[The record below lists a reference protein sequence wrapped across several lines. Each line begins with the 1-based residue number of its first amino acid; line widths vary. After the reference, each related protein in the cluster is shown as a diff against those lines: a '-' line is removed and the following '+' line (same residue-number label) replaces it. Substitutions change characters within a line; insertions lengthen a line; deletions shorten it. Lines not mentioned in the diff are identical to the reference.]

1 MEGLKVK
8 VCGMKFAANI
18 AAVAALQ
25 PDYLGFI
32 FYEKSP
38 RFISDV
44 SAELIKYIPA
54 EIKTVG
60 VFVDEDLEVV
70 KKKINL
76 YQLKAVQLHGS
87 ESADY
92 CQVLKNAFNNLEV
105 IKAFGVDEDF
115 DFAVLDAYERCV
127 DYFLFDTKTKAH
139 GGSGKT
145 FDWRILPGYEL
156 NKPYFLSGGVTLEHA
171 EALLKI
177 EDSRLYAVDINSK
190 FEVEPGL
197 KEAER
202 IKAFKS
208 ILSQQG
214 RPLSL

>member
-1 MEGLKVK
+1 MKGVKLK
-8 VCGMKFAANI
+8 VCGMKLAANI

-44 SAELIKYIPA
+44 SAELIKYVPA

-60 VFVDEDLEVV
+60 VFVDEDLETV
-70 KKKINL
+70 KKKVNL
-76 YQLKAVQLHGS
+76 YQLKAVQLHGN
-87 ESADY
+87 ESPEY
-92 CQVLKNAFNNLEV
+92 CEELKSAFKSLEV

-115 DFAVLDAYERCV
+115 DFAVLEAYENVV

-145 FDWRILPGYEL
+145 FDWKILANYSL
-156 NKPYFLSGGVTLEHA
+156 DKPYFLSGGIDLGHA
-171 EALLKI
+171 AAIAKI
-177 EDSRLYAVDINSK
+177 VDTRLYALDINSR
-190 FEVEPGL
+190 FEIDPGV
-197 KEAER
+197 KDAEKINEFIEAT
-202 IKAFKS
+202 KN
-208 ILSQQG
+208 
-214 RPLSL
+214 

>member
-1 MEGLKVK
+1 MSSLKLK
-8 VCGMKFAANI
+8 VCGMRLAVNI
-18 AAVAALQ
+18 AAIAELK

-44 SAELIKYIPA
+44 SAELIKYIPS

-70 KKKINL
+70 KKKVNL
-76 YQLKAVQLHGS
+76 YQLKAVQLHGK
-87 ESADY
+87 ESLAYCKDLKSTFAD
-92 CQVLKNAFNNLEV
+92 LEL

-115 DFAVLDAYERCV
+115 DFEVLDAYNDIV

-145 FDWRILPGYEL
+145 FDWSILERYKL
-156 NKPYFLSGGVTLEHA
+156 IKPYFLSGGIDLEHA
-171 EALLKI
+171 AQISNIYDE
-177 EDSRLYAVDINSK
+177 RLYAVDINSR
-190 FEVEPGL
+190 FEIEPGL
-197 KEAER
+197 KDVQR
-202 IKAFKS
+202 ISEFVKEM
-208 ILSQQG
+208 
-214 RPLSL
+214 SLK

>member
-1 MEGLKVK
+1 MNGLKLK

-18 AAVAALQ
+18 AAVASLQ

-44 SAELIKYIPA
+44 SAELIKYIPS

-60 VFVDEDLEVV
+60 VFVNEDLETV
-70 KKKINL
+70 KKKVNL

-87 ESADY
+87 ESTEY
-92 CQVLKNAFNNLEV
+92 CHELKSTFSSLEV

-115 DFAVLDAYERCV
+115 DFTQLNGYVDMV

-145 FDWRILPGYEL
+145 FDWKILEDYKYD
-156 NKPYFLSGGVTLEHA
+156 KPYFLSGGIDLEHA
-171 EALLKI
+171 EAISTIKD
-177 EDSRLYAVDINSK
+177 ERLYALDINSR
-190 FEVEPGL
+190 FETEPGV
-197 KEAER
+197 KDVEK
-202 IKAFKS
+202 IKAFVVKLNTA
-208 ILSQQG
+208 LSY
-214 RPLSL
+214 